1 MKTGFEITQPIL
13 QDFTNKKLKM
23 KELREKILNLDTRHK
38 DLITMELLHLIVDN
52 LDKIDKQKL
61 IDYVHLEINKQSI

>member
-61 IDYVHLEINKQSI
+61 IDYVHLEINQ

>member
-38 DLITMELLHLIVDN
+38 DLISMELLHLIVDN

-61 IDYVHLEINKQSI
+61 IDYVHLEINQ

>member
-61 IDYVHLEINKQSI
+61 IDYVHLEINK

>member
-61 IDYVHLEINKQSI
+61 IDEITSHIRHP

>member
-1 MKTGFEITQPIL
+1 MK
-13 QDFTNKKLKM
+13 K
-23 KELREKILNLDTRHK
+23 LREKILNLDTRHK

-61 IDYVHLEINKQSI
+61 IDYVSVEINN

>member
-38 DLITMELLHLIVDN
+38 DLISMELLHLIVDN

-61 IDYVHLEINKQSI
+61 IDYVHLEINK

>member
-1 MKTGFEITQPIL
+1 MRNPFSVAQPIL
-13 QDFTNKKLKM
+13 IEMTNNKLK
-23 KELREKILNLDTRHK
+23 KKKLREKILNLDTRHK

-61 IDYVHLEINKQSI
+61 IDYVHLEINQ

>member
-1 MKTGFEITQPIL
+1 
-13 QDFTNKKLKM
+13 M
-23 KELREKILNLDTRHK
+23 KELREKILNLETRHK

-61 IDYVHLEINKQSI
+61 IDYVYLEINK

>member
-52 LDKIDKQKL
+52 LDKINKQKL
-61 IDYVHLEINKQSI
+61 IDYVHLEINK

>member
-38 DLITMELLHLIVDN
+38 DLISMGLLHLIVDN

-61 IDYVHLEINKQSI
+61 IDYVHLEINK